1 MIKESFENIMYGGYT
16 QNDYFNDLL
25 IKYKQKLFTKLPID
39 FLTGNKVEM
48 FKVVLIEQLF
58 DNIR

>member
-1 MIKESFENIMYGGYT
+1 MYGGYT

-25 IKYKQKLFTKLPID
+25 IKYKQKSFTKLPID